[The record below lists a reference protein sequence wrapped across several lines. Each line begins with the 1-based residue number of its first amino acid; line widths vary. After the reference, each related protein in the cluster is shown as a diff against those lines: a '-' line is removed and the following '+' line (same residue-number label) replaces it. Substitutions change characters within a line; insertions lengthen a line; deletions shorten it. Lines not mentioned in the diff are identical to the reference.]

1 MTNRKQNSYI
11 QTITKDI
18 TKVKDIKREREKRKR
33 KTFMNIA
40 NVKSVFRQKL
50 IKNRTQ
56 LNRETPATTKT
67 RTTTHKQHIQWQR
80 KRK

>member
-1 MTNRKQNSYI
+1 MTNRNNIYTNDYKGQGYKERKKESE
-11 QTITKDI
+11 
-18 TKVKDIKREREKRKR
+18 RENREKRKR

-56 LNRETPATTKT
+56 LN
-67 RTTTHKQHIQWQR
+67 
-80 KRK
+80 